1 MDRIIIRGLRV
12 QTSVGVGDEER
23 ARRQLVAIDL
33 DIDLDLSGAG
43 RSDDLADT
51 ISYSQVVTEVTDLV
65 ASSSARLL
73 EHLAERI
80 ADDLSSRHRYA
91 GITVEIGK
99 EPSPVAQD
107 VQDIRVRILR
117 PGRGTG

>member
-1 MDRIIIRGLRV
+1 MDQILVRGLRV

-23 ARRQLVAIDL
+23 ARRQFVTIDIDIEIDL
-33 DIDLDLSGAG
+33 SAAG
-43 RSDDLADT
+43 RSDDLDDT
-51 ISYSQVVTEVTDLV
+51 ISYSQVVAEVTDLV
-65 ASSSARLL
+65 ASSNVRLL

-80 ADDLSSRHRYA
+80 ADDLSSRHHFA

-99 EPSPVAQD
+99 EPPPVAQD
-107 VQDIRVRILR
+107 VQDIRVRIRR